1 MESELLCLCSFLEG
15 LTQSWSLILGMR
27 MNNVII
33 SISCLLSELQTVTN
47 LRAKRRQNKP
57 VCKKCECLSSTQSN
71 VKDESS
77 CD

>member
-1 MESELLCLCSFLEG
+1 
-15 LTQSWSLILGMR
+15 

-47 LRAKRRQNKP
+47 LRAKKRQNKP
-57 VCKKCECLSSTQSN
+57 VCKKCECLSSTQGN